1 MQRIALWFILV
12 LSQNVAWGQ
21 AKEPFVRRVLDYYLG
36 ETDES
41 KPRFL
46 AYPTLAY
53 APETKLEL
61 GLSSLYVFH
70 SGRDT
75 SARLSEINSFAFV
88 TQEKQKGLWLDHAL
102 YGAGNAWLGMG
113 KIRIMDYPLHYYGLG
128 SEPPKEPV
136 AIVSGQSISIRERW
150 MKQIRKDHYFGLE
163 FDYQSMSNVAFDL
176 QSHVIDFMPPLGASG
191 SRNMGVGLGWVYDS
205 RPNVLNARQGNLF
218 ELAFLHYGNILGSQH
233 PMNTVFVDARH
244 FASLSSNKVL
254 ALHGI
259 GQFSAGNVPFNQMS
273 LLGGESVMR
282 GHYLGRLRSEQM
294 LALQAELR
302 MLPFSWSR
310 RLGGAVFAS
319 LGSVSEQ
326 WPFATWSASAGAGL
340 RYLLFPEKDV
350 YTRIDL
356 GFHSAGYGLYFYIG
370 EAF

>member
-1 MQRIALWFILV
+1 MQRVFLWVVLILI
-12 LSQNVAWGQ
+12 QNASWGQ
-21 AKEPFVRRVLDYYLG
+21 DKKPFGRRVLDYYLG
-36 ETDES
+36 EAQES

-75 SARLSEINSFAFV
+75 TARLSEINAFAFL

-102 YGAGNAWLGMG
+102 YGEGNAWLGMG
-113 KIRIMDYPLHYYGLG
+113 RIRIMDYPLHYYGVG
-128 SEPPKEPV
+128 SEPPVEPL
-136 AIVSGQSISIRERW
+136 AIVSGQSVSIRERW
-150 MKQIRKDHYFGLE
+150 MKQLRKDHYFGLE

-176 QSHVIDFMPPLGASG
+176 PSHVIDFEHPLGASG
-191 SRNMGVGLGWVYDS
+191 SRNMGLGLGWVYDT
-205 RPNVLNARQGNLF
+205 RPNVLNSRHGNLL
-218 ELAFLHYGNILGSQH
+218 ELAFLHYSARLGSQH

-244 FASLSSNKVL
+244 FATIGPNKVL
-254 ALHGI
+254 AVHGL

-273 LLGGESVMR
+273 LLGGESIMR

-294 LALQAELR
+294 VAIQAELR
-302 MLPFSWSR
+302 ALPFSWSR

-326 WPFATWSASAGAGL
+326 WPFYNWSASAGAGL

>member
-1 MQRIALWFILV
+1 M
-12 LSQNVAWGQ
+12 
-21 AKEPFVRRVLDYYLG
+21 RRVLILVSMVFLTHVTLGQDKDPFARRVLHFYLG
-36 ETDES
+36 EADES

-46 AYPTLAY
+46 AYPTIAY

-61 GLSSLYVFH
+61 GVSSLYVFH

-75 SARLSEINSFAFV
+75 TARLSEISHFAFI
-88 TQEKQKGLWLDHAL
+88 TQEKQKGLWLDHAF

-128 SEPPKEPV
+128 SEPPHEPI
-136 AIVSGQSISIRERW
+136 AIVSGQCISIRERW

-163 FDYQSMSNVAFDL
+163 FDYQSMGNVAFDL
-176 QSHVIDFMPPLGASG
+176 QSHVIDFIPPLGANG

-205 RPNVLNARQGNLF
+205 RPNVLNARQGHLL
-218 ELAFLHYGNILGSQH
+218 ELAFLHYGAFLGSQH

-244 FASLSSNKVL
+244 FAPLGSNKVL

-273 LLGGESVMR
+273 LLGGESIMR

-294 LALQAELR
+294 LAVQAELR
-302 MLPFSWSR
+302 ALPFSWSR

-319 LGSVSEQ
+319 LGSVSNQ
-326 WPFATWSASAGAGL
+326 WPFAAWSASAGAGL

-356 GFHSAGYGLYFYIG
+356 GFHSGGYGLYFYIG